1 VAFLAFSLHKADITL
16 IEVGMDGRLD
26 TINVT
31 DNPVLTTITSIALD
45 HTEHFGP
52 TVETIAVKR
61 LK

>member
-1 VAFLAFSLHKADITL
+1 M
-16 IEVGMDGRLD
+16 GGRLD

-52 TVETIAVKR
+52 TVETTAVKR
-61 LK
+61 SKYEA